1 MPFSNSIGRLRR
13 TLLFHCCWIGS
24 RLLFGHSWRRMDH
37 AGSRYRF
44 KQFLDLRCTLNKF
57 MCPKIVAAVFDEFDK
72 CNQESCNQKDNWL
85 EFRIK
90 FSRAR
95 FGRNSAVEEVGFE
108 KNVSW
113 FFFKTY
119 PMDAVGWQWVF
130 PTKLLWFVLGL
141 IPDWLQRTNTTAC
154 MKSTVYASWD
164 NAIGSWYSSRKGNV
178 PLCPNRQ
185 LGFGKYPCVNYER

>member
-1 MPFSNSIGRLRR
+1 MIFIINERKKMPFSNSIGRLRR

-72 CNQESCNQKDNWL
+72 CNQESCNSKRKLIIQL
-85 EFRIK
+85 IQEIFLI
-90 FSRAR
+90 
-95 FGRNSAVEEVGFE
+95 
-108 KNVSW
+108 
-113 FFFKTY
+113 TY